1 MVASAQTTKSNSP
14 WDIAALGR
22 AVVAVLAG
30 ICPALDALTKRL
42 GSANGRAS
50 GANNRGCANGSR
62 PDERHGE
69 AAEMSIDCNE
79 EQLMVETED

>member
-1 MVASAQTTKSNSP
+1 VRPECDYIGEHAIVASAQIWKGNSP

-22 AVVAVLAG
+22 AVVAVFAG
-30 ICPALDALTKRL
+30 ICPALNALAKRL

-50 GANNRGCANGSR
+50 GANSGGCANGSG

-69 AAEMSIDCNE
+69 A
-79 EQLMVETED
+79 V